1 VCRGWI
7 NLCWGFQG
15 GEAHLASLGRAERP
29 LPVQMWLAT
38 LRNLPYFSIADMAF
52 SVGAARRAM
61 GKYVVLRF
69 ARARDTDA
77 GMENAAI
84 ASGRK

>member
-1 VCRGWI
+1 VQRWKISAG
-7 NLCWGFQG
+7 GSKG
-15 GEAHLASLGRAERP
+15 GEAHLASLGRAERL

-52 SVGAARRAM
+52 SVGSARRGM

-69 ARARDTDA
+69 ARLEIHDA
-77 GMENAAI
+77 GVMDANIGSA
-84 ASGRK
+84 RK